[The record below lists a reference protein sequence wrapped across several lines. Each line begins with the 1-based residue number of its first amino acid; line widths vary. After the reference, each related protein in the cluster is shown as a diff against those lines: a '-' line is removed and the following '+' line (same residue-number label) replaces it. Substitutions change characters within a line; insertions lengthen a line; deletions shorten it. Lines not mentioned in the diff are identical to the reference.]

1 MAERAVVDEAKA
13 RFELVCSA
21 ENEQRRR
28 ELEDLRFD
36 AGDQWPDEVKAARG
50 GQVVDGVPIPAR
62 PMLTIPKLDQPV
74 QLILNQQKNARL
86 GIIVSPDSEDADD
99 DTAEVL
105 QGLIRH
111 IEVRSRANIARSW
124 AFERAVKAGRGFYRI
139 LKQYVDD
146 SGEDFDQELVIE
158 RILNQGSVYL
168 DPYAQQPDWS
178 DGEWALIGGLMPAE
192 QYKREF
198 PDSDLAGMLDETFS
212 SLGDNAPDWMGETDD
227 GEKAVRVMEYFKVIR
242 TPKERVAYLNDRNQL
257 VVAWADELP
266 VDLPPDKIQQR
277 RMSEQRQVK
286 WYKLNA
292 VEVLEEADWDG
303 QYIPI
308 IPVVGK
314 EQNVDG
320 QRKWYGVIH
329 PAKDAQRLF
338 NYAVSTAVETAA
350 LEPKAPFIGFEGQF
364 EGHEAA
370 WAQANVRNFPYLQ
383 VKPMTIGGQPAG
395 LPERNVAGA
404 NLGPSLALVNQ
415 ADDYIKATTFVY
427 DPSLGSSAG
436 ARSGKAVLALQ
447 QQADL
452 GNSNYLDNLASISMT
467 YEAKVLLDL
476 IPKVYDRPGRVARIL
491 GVDDEA
497 SLVML
502 NQPFVTN
509 PRTGRPQPA
518 PAQMPP
524 MMGQMPVP
532 MGPRPMG
539 QPPMGQPGMR
549 PGMAGMPP
557 GQGAMPGKPQRKPV
571 VKYYNLAQGKYT
583 VTVSIGRAYR
593 TRVEQGADEIAQV
606 LQASPNLMPIIG
618 DLYFKYRD
626 FPGHREIA
634 DRLKRMVPP
643 EAQEPKE
650 EDDPAVLRAEAEKIK
665 EESGQMIEQM
675 TQQLNQLT
683 EIIKNKQIEAQ
694 AQIEGKRIEAQ
705 SRENIAKMQADAQ
718 IAVAQIKTETQ
729 AVKAQLDTESRLLT
743 QQREQQHAMSLE
755 MAKMLD
761 ARDQRTPAPQISIQI
776 GETEGDEEPESADRA
791 MSQEGED

>member
-1 MAERAVVDEAKA
+1 
-13 RFELVCSA
+13 
-21 ENEQRRR
+21 
-28 ELEDLRFD
+28 
-36 AGDQWPDEVKAARG
+36 
-50 GQVVDGVPIPAR
+50 
-62 PMLTIPKLDQPV
+62 MLTIPKLDQPI

-111 IEVRSRANIARSW
+111 IEVRSRADIARGW

-139 LKQYVDD
+139 LKQYVDQ

-198 PDSDLAGMLDETFS
+198 PDSQLAGMLDDSFS
-212 SLGDNAPDWMGETDD
+212 SLGDNAPDWMGDTED

-257 VVAWADELP
+257 VVAWGDEVP
-266 VDLPPDKIQQR
+266 KDLDPSRIQQR

-320 QRKWYGVIH
+320 KRKWYGVIH
-329 PAKDAQRLF
+329 PSKDAQRLF

-364 EGHEAA
+364 EGHEQA
-370 WAQANVRNFPYLQ
+370 WAQANIRNFPYLQ

-404 NLGPSLALVNQ
+404 NLAPSLALVNQ

-491 GVDDEA
+491 GTDDEA

-509 PRTGRPQPA
+509 PRTKRPQPA
-518 PAQMPP
+518 
-524 MMGQMPVP
+524 GQMLPFGQGQP
-532 MGPRPMG
+532 PMG
-539 QPPMGQPGMR
+539 QPPMGQPPMMGQPPQGQPMR
-549 PGMAGMPP
+549 PGPRPPTPMPQQAP
-557 GQGAMPGKPQRKPV
+557 RKPV

-583 VTVSIGRAYR
+583 TTVSIGRAYR

-626 FPGHREIA
+626 FPGHTEIA

-643 EAQEPKE
+643 EAMPPKE
-650 EDDPAVLRAEAEKIK
+650 EDDPAAILAEAQKMK
-665 EESGQMIEQM
+665 EQSGQMIEQL
-675 TQQLNQLT
+675 TQQVNQLS
-683 EIIKNKQIEAQ
+683 EIVKNKQVEAQ
-694 AQIEGKRIEAQ
+694 AQIAKAQIEAQ
-705 SRENIAKMQADAQ
+705 SREAIAKMQADAQ
-718 IAVAQIKTETQ
+718 IAVAQIKTDTQ
-729 AVKAQLDTESRLLT
+729 SAKAQLETESKLLS
-743 QQREQQHAMSLE
+743 QQREQQHAMQLE
-755 MAKMLD
+755 VAKMLD

-776 GETEGDEEPESADRA
+776 GEMEDENGTTDKEL
-791 MSQEGED
+791 SQED